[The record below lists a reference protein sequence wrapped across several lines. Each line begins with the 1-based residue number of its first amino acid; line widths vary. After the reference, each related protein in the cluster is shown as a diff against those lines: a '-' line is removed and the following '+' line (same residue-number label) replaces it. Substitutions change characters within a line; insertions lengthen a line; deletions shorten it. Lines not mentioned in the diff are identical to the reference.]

1 MGEACGVRRRCVRLA
16 CECTT
21 GTGPSRLPPR
31 CLKGRIAS
39 KVFAGRQAVITVAL
53 GHFASDFAALGPSM
67 LYPILAVRLD
77 MTYGMIGLAALA
89 WAITTSVIQ
98 PLFGYVGDRMGR
110 RWLASLS
117 PAWIAVW
124 VAMAAFAPSYPLLVV
139 YLVVAAVGVAAFH
152 PQGAAIANEA
162 QGHNT
167 GTNVALFFL
176 GGHAAFAVGPLILGV
191 VLATGGAGWMPV
203 VLAPVLV
210 VSSYM
215 AWSLRS
221 FRAPQRPSV
230 SVTVGR
236 RALGGIS
243 AALVGLLLVAVVRGW
258 AYAALAT
265 FIPVFVSPDRPDPLR
280 AGIVLSA
287 HLIGHAAAAFA
298 AGVYTDRFGVRRIL
312 GVSSLVMIPALLAF
326 GLMPFGPWHIPLG
339 AVMGAALGA
348 GFTPTVVMVQR
359 LLPGRMGAASG
370 MVLGLS
376 FGAGAVGNY
385 VTGIIGDAAGLN
397 IAFAGMALAQIV
409 VLAVLPWMPRRGQM
423 QPSPAAAAT

>member
-1 MGEACGVRRRCVRLA
+1 M
-16 CECTT
+16 
-21 GTGPSRLPPR
+21 
-31 CLKGRIAS
+31 
-39 KVFAGRQAVITVAL
+39 ITVAL

-77 MTYGMIGLAALA
+77 MSYGMIGLAALA

-98 PLFGYVGDRMGR
+98 PLFGYIGDRMGR
-110 RWLASLS
+110 RWLASVS

-124 VAMAAFAPSYPLLVV
+124 VAVAASAPSYPLLVV

-162 QGHNT
+162 QGRNT

-176 GGHAAFAVGPLILGV
+176 GGHAAFAVAPLVLGG
-191 VLATGGAGWMPV
+191 VLEVGGTDWMPV
-203 VLAPVLV
+203 VLAPVLL
-210 VSSYM
+210 VSLFM
-215 AWSLRS
+215 AWSLRN
-221 FRAPQRPSV
+221 FPVPPRPSV
-230 SVTVGR
+230 TENAGR
-236 RALGGIS
+236 RIFAGVS

-265 FIPVFVSPDRPDPLR
+265 FIPVFVSPDRPDPIR
-280 AGIVLSA
+280 AGIVLSGY
-287 HLIGHAAAAFA
+287 LIGHAVGAFA
-298 AGVYTDRFGVRRIL
+298 GGVSTDRFGVRRIL
-312 GVSSLVMIPALLAF
+312 GFSSLVMIPAMLGF
-326 GLMPFGPWHIPLG
+326 GLFPFGPWHIPLG

-370 MVLGLS
+370 VVLGLS

-397 IAFAGMALAQIV
+397 VAFGGMALAQLV
-409 VLAVLPWMPRRGQM
+409 VLAVLPWMPRRGQVV
-423 QPSPAAAAT
+423 PSPASA